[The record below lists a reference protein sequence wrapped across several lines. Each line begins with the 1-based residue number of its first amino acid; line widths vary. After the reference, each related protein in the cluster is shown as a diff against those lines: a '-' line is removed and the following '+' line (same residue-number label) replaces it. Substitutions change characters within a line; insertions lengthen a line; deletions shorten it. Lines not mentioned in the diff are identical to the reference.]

1 MRTIYVKDG
10 AQREIAVVED
20 GKLCEYLLDNPQE
33 SGADAIYLGRVERVV
48 PGMNAAFVDIG
59 QKRNGFLPLEEKS
72 RSCLPVKLQ
81 AGMRIPVQIRRE
93 AHDQKGAFL
102 SRDLTILG
110 QYTILMPMNRYVGV
124 SAKLT
129 DEAQRQRLIALGKG
143 IAGDRFGLVMRTS
156 AQDADEAL
164 IAEEAESLWER
175 WQAIEKQLATAPAPS
190 VISCDDSLLDGI
202 VRDYAPRGIDRIVTD
217 SEEVAR
223 QYGSFAAKVE
233 VSSASLMEDAGLT
246 DQRNKALERFVW
258 LKSGGSLM
266 IDPCEALTVIDV
278 NTGKFTGSRLL
289 GDTVRKLNL
298 EACNEIARQ
307 LRLRNIGGIIIID
320 FIDMQEENDRLAV
333 LEALQNALMQDRVKT
348 VVHGFTS
355 LGLVEMTRKR
365 SRTTL
370 RDAWSRTCPHCG
382 GSGRVPYKEEEHG

>member
-1 MRTIYVKDG
+1 MRSIYVKDG
-10 AQREIAVVED
+10 PHREIAVVED

-81 AGMRIPVQIRRE
+81 AGMRIAVQIRRE

-110 QYTILMPMNRYVGV
+110 QYVILMPMNRYVGV

-129 DEAQRQRLIALGKG
+129 EEKARGRLIALGKAL
-143 IAGDRFGLVMRTS
+143 AGGRFGLVMRT
-156 AQDADEAL
+156 AALEAEETKIAAETEAL
-164 IAEEAESLWER
+164 WKR
-175 WQAIEKQLATAPAPS
+175 WQAIEKQIATAPAPS
-190 VISCDDSLLDGI
+190 VISCDDSLLDGV
-202 VRDYAPRGIDRIVTD
+202 VRDYAPRGIDRIMTD
-217 SEEVAR
+217 SKEIALR
-223 QYGSFAAKVE
+223 LGSIAPVE
-233 VSSASLMEDAGLT
+233 MTPSTLMEDAGLT
-246 DQRNKALERFVW
+246 AQRDKALERFVW

-266 IDPCEALTVIDV
+266 IDACEALTVIDV

-289 GDTVRKLNL
+289 GDTVRRLNM
-298 EACNEIARQ
+298 EACVEIAHQ
-307 LRLRNIGGIIIID
+307 LRLRNIGGVIIID
-320 FIDMQEENDRLAV
+320 FIDMQEEADRQAV
-333 LEALQNALMQDRVKT
+333 LEALRTALMQDRVKT

-365 SRTTL
+365 SRVTL
-370 RDAWSRTCPHCG
+370 RDAWSRSCSHCG
-382 GSGRVPYKEEEHG
+382 GSGRTPLKEEEHG